1 MCKMKYAI
9 LKALQLRY
17 KVDNRFMISHEY
29 VAAARQHSLSFWCT
43 LSLSSARAVCRRAC
57 VCVSVRLLV
66 QFCFF
71 FALQPPTHWGL
82 FLRYIHPLFAAQ
94 PLPLAGTGLGFW
106 HACVRVLNCACIRR
120 PCACV
125 HAYLCVYLYIY
136 MYICKYVCVY
146 VHPVV
151 YCPPVS
157 MCWFLWPGI
166 TNVPLPPSPV
176 CSNLHIDTHM
186 HTHTY
191 THSARVVVVIVVIV
205 PTCENTKM

>member
-1 MCKMKYAI
+1 MLPPPANTPSPSDAHYPC
-9 LKALQLRY
+9 Q
-17 KVDNRFMISHEY
+17 
-29 VAAARQHSLSFWCT
+29 ARGLF
-43 LSLSSARAVCRRAC
+43 ADVR

-176 CSNLHIDTHM
+176 CSNLHIDTHI